1 MATAILKLLKAEW
14 ASLLVM
20 AALLGGGVWFG
31 THLTAG
37 KLSDQKASYET
48 ALRSQSDRFSDERAQ
63 WQVQKTAAANQYA
76 ADLKEALRQRDAEQ
90 VRADAL
96 TAQLA
101 KLASDSERR
110 VSDIKRRLNDA
121 LKRDGSSYTGLGPD
135 GMQLWLDALGWSADG
150 TLSAAAGH
158 GVPET
163 TGSAAAGA
171 GHARTAGA
179 GLTPGGIITG
189 SAAYGQW
196 CLSLRDR
203 LQAINDFYATG
214 AQP

>member
-1 MATAILKLLKAEW
+1 MVTAILKLLRAEW
-14 ASLLVM
+14 ASLLVI

-31 THLTAG
+31 TFITGGRLA
-37 KLSDQKASYET
+37 DQKSGYEETLRQHDKAS
-48 ALRSQSDRFSDERAQ
+48 ADERAQ
-63 WQVQKTAAANQYA
+63 WQSQKTAAANQYA

-101 KLASDSERR
+101 KLARDSERR

-121 LKRDGSSYTGLGPD
+121 LKRDGNSYTGLGPD
-135 GMQLWLDALGWSADG
+135 GMQLWLDALGWSAVG
-150 TLSAAAGH
+150 PLSAAAGH
-158 GVPET
+158 GVSET